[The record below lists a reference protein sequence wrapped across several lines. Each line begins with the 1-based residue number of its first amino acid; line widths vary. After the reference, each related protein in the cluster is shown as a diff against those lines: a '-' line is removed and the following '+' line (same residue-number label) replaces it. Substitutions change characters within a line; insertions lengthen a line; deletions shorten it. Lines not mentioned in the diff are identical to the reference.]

1 MLIRQITPDDWTI
14 ARTVRLDALTGSPP
28 GTFSTTPAE
37 ALEWD
42 EQRWREWTARRCP
55 FFVAHSDSG
64 PLGSAGMIVV
74 PNGPEL
80 VSMWTAPRARRT
92 GVSDGLV
99 RAVIDWATGAGHRTL
114 RLWVLDE
121 NRPAEQLYLRNGFT
135 RTGTSKPCAAD
146 DPRPENEMI
155 LSLPAG

>member
-1 MLIRQITPDDWTI
+1 MRIRRIGPEDWRI
-14 ARTVRLDALTGSPP
+14 ARLVRLDALAGSAP
-28 GTFSTTPAE
+28 GTFSTSHTE
-37 ALEWD
+37 ALTWD
-42 EQRWREWTARRCP
+42 EPNWREWTARRDP
-55 FFVAHSDSG
+55 FFVAGADAH
-64 PLGSAGMIVV
+64 PAGSAGAIVT
-74 PNGPEL
+74 PDGPEL

-99 RAVIDWATGAGHRTL
+99 RAVIEWARQAGHPSL
-114 RLWVLDE
+114 RLWVLDG

-135 RTGTSKPCAAD
+135 PAGASRPCAED